1 MSSFTPRFF
10 CTFVC
15 MKSIGITGGIGSGKS
30 LVCKIIEKL
39 GYPVFYADEAAKK
52 LMIDDQSLKSELIH
66 LLGENA
72 YLNNQLNR
80 TFIAEKIFKNNQL
93 KKEVSDLVHPAVYR
107 AYKNWRKMQNSDL
120 IFNESALL
128 FETGSYKSFD
138 ATILVTANRET
149 RIQRVM
155 KRDNLSRE
163 TVLERMSHQLDDD
176 SKQKMCDFEIVNDE
190 QKLLIPEIIKIL
202 RLL

>member
-1 MSSFTPRFF
+1 M
-10 CTFVC
+10 
-15 MKSIGITGGIGSGKS
+15 
-30 LVCKIIEKL
+30 
-39 GYPVFYADEAAKK
+39 
-52 LMIDDQSLKSELIH
+52 
-66 LLGENA
+66 
-72 YLNNQLNR
+72 
-80 TFIAEKIFKNNQL
+80 
-93 KKEVSDLVHPAVYR
+93 HPAVYR
-107 AYKNWRKMQNSDL
+107 AYENWKKMQNSDL
-120 IFNESALL
+120 VFNESALL